1 MSNRLPTGWSICC
14 RVGGRFGRRRD
25 RRRARALR
33 RRPRRERN
41 VPTDE
46 RRDALIEAVRA
57 TWSARSAT
65 RSRSYSPLRRRPNP
79 PMTAIRIAAVGDLHL
94 GVDSVGSYRP
104 CLDGLHDV
112 TALLLAGD
120 LTRLGT
126 KAEAMVVADELRD
139 HDLPVVA
146 VLGNHDVHSG
156 READVV
162 EVLAEAGIEVLDGTS
177 AIIESPAGP
186 VAIAGVKGFGIGF
199 PGASASCFGEPVMKE
214 LVRVAEAG
222 GRPARPGTRPGS
234 RRRGGSH
241 RTHPLRTHGRNA
253 PANRRRS
260 TRPRVVPAR
269 RGHRSPRRRP
279 RGARARPSRLRTSY
293 DTRRCRGA
301 QRRMARDSP
310 ALRRLLGRRPQP
322 GAAAVSRLPGNTN
335 RRFP

>member
-1 MSNRLPTGWSICC
+1 
-14 RVGGRFGRRRD
+14 
-25 RRRARALR
+25 
-33 RRPRRERN
+33 
-41 VPTDE
+41 
-46 RRDALIEAVRA
+46 
-57 TWSARSAT
+57 
-65 RSRSYSPLRRRPNP
+65 
-79 PMTAIRIAAVGDLHL
+79 MTAIRIAAVGDLHL

-214 LVRVAEAG
+214 LVRVAEAEA
-222 GRPARPGTRPGS
+222 ARLDQALDQVPDDVVVRIALTHYAPTAGTLRGEPPEIHAFLGS
-234 RRRGGSH
+234 YLLGEVIDRHGVDLAVHGHAH
-241 RTHPLRTHGRNA
+241 R
-253 PANRRRS
+253 
-260 TRPRVVPAR
+260 
-269 RGHRSPRRRP
+269 
-279 RGARARPSRLRTSY
+279 RLRTSY

-322 GAAAVSRLPGNTN
+322 GAAAVRRLPGNTN